1 MARRASQ
8 APQVQT
14 QAHQQLKEAGS
25 QVSRG
30 LAFRSPSEDLDSRPH
45 RETSGQILEEP
56 TLPPFPRGEDSAF
69 LSFGL
74 LIPFGPSALGRN
86 SQLFLIYGARFPPKQ
101 KLGVSKGKGG
111 LRANSTGN
119 NPK

>member
-14 QAHQQLKEAGS
+14 QACQPLKEAGS

-30 LAFRSPSEDLDSRPH
+30 LASHSPSEDLDSRPH
-45 RETSGQILEEP
+45 GETSGQILEEP
-56 TLPPFPRGEDSAF
+56 TLPPSPQGKDSAF

-74 LIPFGPSALGRN
+74 LIPLGPQLWVGTPN
-86 SQLFLIYGARFPPKQ
+86 SSSFMGLVFPPPKQ
-101 KLGVSKGKGG
+101 KLGVSKVTCKFH
-111 LRANSTGN
+111 R
-119 NPK
+119 K